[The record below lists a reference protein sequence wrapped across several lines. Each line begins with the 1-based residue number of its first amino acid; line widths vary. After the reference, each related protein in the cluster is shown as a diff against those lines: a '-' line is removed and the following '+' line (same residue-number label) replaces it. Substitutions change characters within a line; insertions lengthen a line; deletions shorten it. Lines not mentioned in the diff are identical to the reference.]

1 MKRATGVIFLSSI
14 ILNAVLLIII
24 GLSIMG
30 NNEPEK
36 SIPIDKLEKKLLASY
51 FPSSGV
57 QEKYS
62 SVYYDGKVYTS
73 TIILDALEI
82 EEALGKKL
90 GTVYGNKVHY
100 WSLNE
105 DDLFTSNMEGVLY
118 ELKGYDKDYRVG
130 IVYEYGDGNRRLM
143 VFECLNGIPLMTGK
157 DIFKERMGL
166 SEYLSYDV
174 ILESEQTKIHSGSVD
189 EPFMQEFLDEL
200 CGAELML
207 ENDAIYSAT
216 NEAAAYE
223 LIFISENG
231 IKERLHIY
239 ESGYAMYE
247 TTEEKLYFDVAYS
260 IRRLL
265 VYFEMGGN
273 YTEEDFELTDVTDS
287 KAARKSV
294 GYKDNGGA
302 RIENLLYYNGGLYS
316 TAGMI
321 MSYNINE
328 LFEETIIDEVLGTVY
343 GYHEEYW
350 SDDKEALF
358 DCDLTGTVY
367 SIRGYGEDERLG
379 VIYEAY
385 GTTRLMV
392 FHRK

>member
-1 MKRATGVIFLSSI
+1 MKKTTGIILLTSI
-14 ILNAVLLIII
+14 ILNAVLLIVI
-24 GLSIMG
+24 GLSIIG
-30 NNEPEK
+30 NHEPAK
-36 SIPIDKLEKKLLASY
+36 SVPIEKLEKELVASY

-57 QEKYS
+57 QEQYCS
-62 SVYYDGKVYTS
+62 IYYDGRVYTS
-73 TIILDALEI
+73 TIILDALET

-100 WSLNE
+100 WSLDE
-105 DDLFTSNMEGVLY
+105 DNLFTSNMEGKLY

-130 IVYEYGDGNRRLM
+130 IVYEYGDGNKRLM
-143 VFECLNGIPLMTGK
+143 VFECLNGIALNTGK

-189 EPFMQEFLDEL
+189 EHFMQEFLEEL

-247 TTEEKLYFDVAYS
+247 TTEEKLYFDAAYS

-287 KAARKSV
+287 KKARKSV
-294 GYKDNGGA
+294 GFKDNGGA
-302 RIENLLYYNGGLYS
+302 RIESLLYYNGGLYS

-321 MSYNINE
+321 MSSNINE
-328 LFEETIIDEVLGTVY
+328 LFEETIVDEPLGTVY
-343 GYHEEYW
+343 GYHTIAWADE
-350 SDDKEALF
+350 KEALF

-367 SIRGYGEDERLG
+367 SIRGYGEEERLG
-379 VIYEAY
+379 IIYEAY
-385 GTTRLMV
+385 GTTRFMV